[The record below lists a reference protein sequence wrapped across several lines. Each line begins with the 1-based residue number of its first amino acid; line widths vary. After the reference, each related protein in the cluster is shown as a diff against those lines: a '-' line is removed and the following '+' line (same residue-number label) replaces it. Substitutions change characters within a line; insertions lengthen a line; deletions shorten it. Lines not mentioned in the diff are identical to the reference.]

1 MLALK
6 SVLAEV
12 DDVETLVFDEVDS
25 GISGRAAAKVGT
37 LMRRIARSRQVL
49 CVTHL
54 AQIAACGHAHL
65 LVQKQVQN
73 DRTYT
78 AVQPLD
84 EAGRLQ
90 EMARIIGGDVT
101 ETTLEAAREMRQKAE
116 KAG

>member
-1 MLALK
+1 
-6 SVLAEV
+6 
-12 DDVETLVFDEVDS
+12 
-25 GISGRAAAKVGT
+25 
-37 LMRRIARSRQVL
+37 MRRIARSRQVL